1 MANRLEVGDM
11 EDRVSCF
18 GHFDREDVICLVHC
32 ALHFECAAAREQSQA
47 HRFFDESLETMP
59 LAYSA

>member
-1 MANRLEVGDM
+1 M